1 MQGVTWAHRSPAGWL
16 RRPPPQVPPTPWPA
30 SPWDP
35 VTLASFL
42 FLASGPS
49 RGVPSSANTVP
60 SAQPTPASPSA
71 HRLHA
76 TPPSCPEPSPLP
88 SRGDTPRGARL
99 LSLQKPLPHDSLAQ
113 QGTSPERESV
123 TSLSV
128 TPPPLAPPSQMSR
141 GVRVYGFHPPGP
153 PGPRVPRRPWW
164 GPHARSRVSVPPT
177 IADDQTDF
185 TVTQLAP
192 VVLTCHSVG
201 VPAPLVSW
209 RKAGTRLGV
218 RGNGYRV
225 LPSGRNGDHGEPLP
239 RGPRALGAPPPPG
252 PCGGARR
259 RFRPVQPGSSPS
271 PCLSVPVRP

>member
-1 MQGVTWAHRSPAGWL
+1 MQGVTWAHQSPAGWL

-49 RGVPSSANTVP
+49 RAVPSAANTVP

-128 TPPPLAPPSQMSR
+128 TPPPLAPP
-141 GVRVYGFHPPGP
+141 
-153 PGPRVPRRPWW
+153 
-164 GPHARSRVSVPPT
+164 
-177 IADDQTDF
+177 
-185 TVTQLAP
+185 VTN
-192 VVLTCHSVG
+192 VT
-201 VPAPLVSW
+201 
-209 RKAGTRLGV
+209 
-218 RGNGYRV
+218 
-225 LPSGRNGDHGEPLP
+225 
-239 RGPRALGAPPPPG
+239 RGPRLRFSPARPAGASRPPKALVGASRPLSRFSTSHHCRRPDGLHCDPA
-252 PCGGARR
+252 GARGAHMPQR
-259 RFRPVQPGSSPS
+259 GRAGPAGVLEEGGHPARGAGQRLS
-271 PCLSVPVRP
+271 CLAVR

>member
-1 MQGVTWAHRSPAGWL
+1 ML
-16 RRPPPQVPPTPWPA
+16 FPPPQ
-30 SPWDP
+30 
-35 VTLASFL
+35 TLF
-42 FLASGPS
+42 P
-49 RGVPSSANTVP
+49 
-60 SAQPTPASPSA
+60 
-71 HRLHA
+71 
-76 TPPSCPEPSPLP
+76 PPSPHLLPHLLTGCTPLRPPARSPHRSLP
-88 SRGDTPRGARL
+88 GGHSPGGRL
-99 LSLQKPLPHDSLAQ
+99 LSLQKPLHQDSLAQ

-259 RFRPVQPGSSPS
+259 RFRPVRPGSSPS

>member
-1 MQGVTWAHRSPAGWL
+1 M
-16 RRPPPQVPPTPWPA
+16 
-30 SPWDP
+30 
-35 VTLASFL
+35 
-42 FLASGPS
+42 
-49 RGVPSSANTVP
+49 
-60 SAQPTPASPSA
+60 
-71 HRLHA
+71 
-76 TPPSCPEPSPLP
+76 
-88 SRGDTPRGARL
+88 
-99 LSLQKPLPHDSLAQ
+99 
-113 QGTSPERESV
+113 

-141 GVRVYGFHPPGP
+141 GVHVYGFHPPGP

-239 RGPRALGAPPPPG
+239 RGPRALGAPPPRDHVGEQDAGSARCDPG
-252 PCGGARR
+252 AAPRRASVAPSVRSAGALLFQLSRR
-259 RFRPVQPGSSPS
+259 RRD
-271 PCLSVPVRP
+271 VP